1 MGNLINAIRKFATNK
16 NTVTI
21 IGVLAGIVV
30 LWFFYNQRVNKAINP
45 VKVPY
50 ANKNL
55 VAQSE
60 ITDDDISFMSVS
72 SDTLK
77 VAKIITDKSKLVGK
91 YVNVGTSIPE
101 GGLFYQSQVVK
112 KEELPNSIFS
122 LIPKGYTIYQ
132 LKVDNTSTYG
142 NSIYPGDKID
152 LYLRYTEDGTFINGK
167 FIENIEV
174 LAVRDSSGRDVF
186 DESTKRTPALLL
198 FAVDDQYF
206 CYLQASGHLSGVTV
220 YPVPRGG
227 NAEDMG
233 ERQLGNEQILTYLS
247 SRALINNCDQ

>member
-1 MGNLINAIRKFATNK
+1 MGNLVNAIRKFSTNK

-21 IGVLAGIVV
+21 LGVLAGIVV
-30 LWFFYNQRVNKAINP
+30 LWFFYNMRVNKAISP

-50 ANKNL
+50 ANKTL
-55 VAQSE
+55 IAQSE
-60 ITDDDISFMSVS
+60 ITDDDIDFMEVS

-77 VAKIITDKSKLVGK
+77 VAKVITNKSELVGK

-101 GGLFYQSQVVK
+101 GGLFYYSQVVK

-122 LIPKGYTIYQ
+122 LIPKDYTIYQ
-132 LKVDNTSTYG
+132 LKVDNTSTFG

-152 LYLRYTEDGTFINGK
+152 LYLHYNEDGLFHNGK

-174 LAVRDSSGRDVF
+174 LAVRDSNGQNVF
-186 DESTKRTPALLL
+186 DESSARTPALLL

-206 CYLQASGHLSGVTV
+206 DYLQASGNLSGVTV

-233 ERQLGNEQILTYLS
+233 ERQLGNEEILSYIRM
-247 SRALINNCDQ
+247 RAEINNY

>member
-1 MGNLINAIRKFATNK
+1 MGNLGNAMRKFVTNK

-21 IGVLAGIVV
+21 LGVLAGIIV
-30 LWFFYNQRVNKAINP
+30 LWFFYNMRVNKAISP

-50 ANKNL
+50 ANKTL

-60 ITDDDISFMSVS
+60 ITADDIEFMNVS
-72 SDTLK
+72 SDMLK
-77 VAKIITDKSKLVGK
+77 TAKVITRKEELVGK
-91 YVNVGTSIPE
+91 YINVGTSVPE
-101 GGLFYQSQVVK
+101 GGLFYYSQVVK

-152 LYLRYTEDGTFINGK
+152 LYLRYNENSTFHNGK

-174 LAVRDSSGRDVF
+174 LAVRDNSGQNVF
-186 DESTKRTPALLL
+186 DESSKRTPALLL
-198 FAVDDQYF
+198 FAVDDRYF
-206 CYLQASGHLSGVTV
+206 DYLQAAGNLSGVTV

-233 ERQLGNEQILTYLS
+233 ETQLGNTDILEYIQG
-247 SRALINNCDQ
+247 RALIVND